1 MSACRCPTFPEVSRD
16 LANQSIKP
24 REQFISLL
32 GLSVQ
37 VNTYLMKLHPADV
50 DGDTQEDLEPCDNP
64 VIGSKGP
71 AQCVG
76 AAGAT
81 PDYGGAG
88 RVPMFLLLPCFPKF
102 TNLGICFQPAKR
114 HVCGINI
121 NNWIFRFSVH

>member
-24 REQFISLL
+24 RKQFISPL

-37 VNTYLMKLHPADV
+37 VNTYLMKFHPADE
-50 DGDTQEDLEPCDNP
+50 DGDTQEDLDSCDNP
-64 VIGSKGP
+64 VIGSESP

-88 RVPMFLLLPCFPKF
+88 RAPMSWELFAFAMFSKIYKLGHLFPASQN
-102 TNLGICFQPAKR
+102 THL
-114 HVCGINI
+114 
-121 NNWIFRFSVH
+121 